1 MDKTCETCTWH
12 NFRYI
17 CHGHETDNTC
27 DKWKQRDRTMV
38 KAIKIWN
45 DRKNCTE
52 YLYRL
57 RPTRFTDDK
66 TLCLKMN
73 DAEAKR
79 ASDWLTFI
87 GIAHAVIEV
96 EGNH

>member
-1 MDKTCETCTWH
+1 MEKTCETCTWH

-38 KAIKIWN
+38 KTIKIWN

-57 RPTRFTDDK
+57 RPTRFIDDK
-66 TLCLKMN
+66 FLCLKMD

-87 GIAHAVIEV
+87 GIAHEVIEV